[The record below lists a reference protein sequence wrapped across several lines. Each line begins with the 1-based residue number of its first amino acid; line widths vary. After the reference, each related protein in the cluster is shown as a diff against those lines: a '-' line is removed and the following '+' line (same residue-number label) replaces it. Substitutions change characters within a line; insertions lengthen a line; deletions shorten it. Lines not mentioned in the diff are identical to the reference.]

1 VCLAELPD
9 HSGRLEINNTI
20 EIRSIKEIYNFCRAS
35 VVGVPVVTKVTNTL
49 VQWLCWMVSSYAGL
63 LDTKMT
69 SLRSAC
75 LHTWV
80 LQYLGMLMALPT

>member
-1 VCLAELPD
+1 MVLRNIA
-9 HSGRLEINNTI
+9 
-20 EIRSIKEIYNFCRAS
+20 EIYDFVGPP
-35 VVGVPVVTKVTNTL
+35 VVGVPITKVANTL
-49 VQWLCWMVSSYAGL
+49 VQWLRWMVSSYVVR

-80 LQYLGMLMALPT
+80 L